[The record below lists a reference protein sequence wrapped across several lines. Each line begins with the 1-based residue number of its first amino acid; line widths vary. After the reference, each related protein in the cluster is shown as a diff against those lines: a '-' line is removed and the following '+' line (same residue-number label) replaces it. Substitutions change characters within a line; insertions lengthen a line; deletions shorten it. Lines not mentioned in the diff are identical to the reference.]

1 MFFISLLLLACPGDD
16 FDPDIQIT
24 YINNADFDIVRLPL
38 RFTSE
43 QLPDNTPFE
52 NQSFIDA
59 RVITANTTKLLE
71 AESNNIMSNGLVVVF
86 LSREVVET
94 VPWEQIREENMVLKT
109 FDLTLEEL
117 EAMDFILEYP

>member
-24 YINNADFDIVRLPL
+24 YINNADFDIVRLQL
-38 RFTSE
+38 RFVD
-43 QLPDNTPFE
+43 QLPENNPFE
-52 NQSFIDA
+52 NQSFIDSNLIA
-59 RVITANTTKLLE
+59 ANSSKILDS
-71 AESNNIMSNGLVVVF
+71 ESETIRTNGLIDAFV
-86 LSREVVET
+86 SREILET
-94 VPWEQIREENMVLKT
+94 VPWDQIREENMVLKT